1 MKNLILIIGVLTVL
15 MTSSC
20 ADSKDFIINGE
31 TVTVEPYGWAN
42 HESLKN
48 DSVIYEVS
56 IGNTVCSVIFCQ
68 TLIVPVLL
76 TGWEIMEPVALK
88 NTEVKGDT
96 SVMVIQ

>member
-20 ADSKDFIINGE
+20 ADSKDFIINGK
-31 TVTVEPYGWAN
+31 TVIVEPYGWAD
-42 HESLKN
+42 SQTVKN
-48 DSVIYEVS
+48 DSVIYEAS
-56 IGNTVCSVIFCQ
+56 TGNIVWSVLLCQTIVAPVIF
-68 TLIVPVLL
+68 
-76 TGWEIMEPVALK
+76 TGWYLYEPVALK